1 MTPIINY
8 LKTETLPTNE
18 KEAKRLKREAQYYTI
33 INNTLYKRGI
43 SIPLLKCVLTSN
55 TREVLEEVHSG
66 ICEHKLSQKKYS
78 GQDFIGQL
86 YKRRPQSL

>member
-8 LKTETLPTNE
+8 LKTEALPTDE

-43 SIPLLKCVLTSN
+43 SIPLLKCVPTNN
-55 TREVLEEVHSG
+55 TKEVLEEVHG
-66 ICEHKLSQKKYS
+66 GMCGNHL
-78 GQDFIGQL
+78 GA
-86 YKRRPQSL
+86 